1 MRYLYVMQICHFMAK
16 IKGGMDSDGDTNSRN
31 NNDFYCHES
40 LFYEFICNRKSFSSS
55 VFNIISFPL
64 ISS

>member
-1 MRYLYVMQICHFMAK
+1 MVK